1 MADTETVA
9 DAGEGRRLSIEK
21 KPIIVPDHADD
32 EGLDHDEPPAFQR
45 LPDEIVQQYAPSLY
59 HCRRFLSRVFQ

>member
-32 EGLDHDEPPAFQR
+32 EGLDDSEPPAFQR
-45 LPDEIVQQYAPSLY
+45 LPDEIVQQYAPSHY
-59 HCRRFLSRVFQ
+59 YCPRFLSRVF